1 MNNEQKYPK
10 KFSNEWRTKIAQK
23 TSLINEQ
30 KYPKESKAMDGQKKH
45 RKSEAM
51 TEQQKQPRKSKAMAT
66 PTHLQEVTKIV
77 CSPGGPRL

>member
-51 TEQQKQPRKSKAMAT
+51 TEQQK
-66 PTHLQEVTKIV
+66 
-77 CSPGGPRL
+77 